1 MTNIAREVLDEKT
14 IDRDP
19 IKQFQLWFN
28 DAFAAGLPLPEA
40 MTLATA
46 TPDGK
51 PSARMVLL
59 KQVDHDGFVFYT
71 NYRSAKAEQLDANPY
86 AALVF
91 YWAKLDRQVRVEG
104 SVVRT
109 SAQESRDYFKTRPRE
124 SQIGAWASPQSEAIS
139 SRDVLEQRRQEL
151 GIRVTLGART
161 ADVLGLVLRHGV
173 RVTGAGIAAGVVGG
187 LALSRVIE
195 RLLFGVSSTD
205 PLTFAAAALVLGA
218 AGLLACWIPAREA
231 TKVDP
236 LVALRH

>member
-1 MTNIAREVLDEKT
+1 MTNMALEGLDEKT

-28 DAFAAGLPLPEA
+28 DAFAAGLPMPEA

-46 TPDGK
+46 TSDGK

-59 KQVDHDGFVFYT
+59 KQVDGDGFVFFT

-91 YWAKLDRQVRVEG
+91 YWTKLDRQVRVEG

-124 SQIGAWASPQSEAIS
+124 SQIGAWASPQSQAIDN
-139 SRDVLEQRRQEL
+139 RDVLEQRAHEL
-151 GIRVTLGART
+151 EALYLDREI
-161 ADVLGLVLRHGV
+161 DCPEYW
-173 RVTGAGIAAGVVGG
+173 GG
-187 LALSRVIE
+187 YRLKPERIEFWKSRVG
-195 RLLFGVSSTD
+195 RLHDRILYQRNATGWSITR
-205 PLTFAAAALVLGA
+205 
-218 AGLLACWIPAREA
+218 LAP
-231 TKVDP
+231 
-236 LVALRH
+236 

>member
-1 MTNIAREVLDEKT
+1 MTNIDEKT

-19 IKQFQLWFN
+19 IKQFKIWFD
-28 DAFAAGLPLPEA
+28 DAFAAGLPMPEA

-59 KQVDHDGFVFYT
+59 KQVDHDGFVFFT

-109 SAQESRDYFKTRPRE
+109 SAQESCDYFKTRPRE
-124 SQIGAWASPQSEAIS
+124 SQIGAWASAQSQAIG
-139 SRDVLEQRRQEL
+139 SRDVLEQRAHEL
-151 GIRVTLGART
+151 EELYSDREVDRPEHWGGYRLKPERIEFWKSRIGRLHDRILYQRT
-161 ADVLGLVLRHGV
+161 A
-173 RVTGAGIAAGVVGG
+173 TGWTITR
-187 LALSRVIE
+187 LA
-195 RLLFGVSSTD
+195 
-205 PLTFAAAALVLGA
+205 P
-218 AGLLACWIPAREA
+218 
-231 TKVDP
+231 
-236 LVALRH
+236 